1 MYLRANALHRYIV
14 IAAPKR
20 CATQNPNRQ
29 NPEFPK
35 ILRHEYSLCG
45 LGGRR
50 WGVSLAQQ
58 LLEA

>member
-14 IAAPKR
+14 IAALKR
-20 CATQNPNRQ
+20 CATQNPNHQ

-35 ILRHEYSLCG
+35 ILRHENSLCG

-50 WGVSLAQQ
+50 CGITLAQH